1 MTKTLG
7 VIGPGKHFIEKIY
20 PVLIKSD
27 FFQLNGILRKKNKSF
42 KDIKLF
48 DEKNFFKKK
57 FDFIYISCPNKYAHR
72 FDSLFIP
79 YSLLNCV
86 NKLQAGICS
95 SGKPGQN
102 HFTFSLNL

>member
-42 KDIKLF
+42 KNIKLYN
-48 DEKNFFKKK
+48 EKNFFKKK
-57 FDFIYISCPNKYAHR
+57 FDFIYISCPNKYHEKYILK
-72 FDSLFIP
+72 SLESNSHVICEKPFLIRK
-79 YSLLNCV
+79 YNLNKIL
-86 NKLQAGICS
+86 KLSKI
-95 SGKPGQN
+95 KKN
-102 HFTFSLNL
+102 